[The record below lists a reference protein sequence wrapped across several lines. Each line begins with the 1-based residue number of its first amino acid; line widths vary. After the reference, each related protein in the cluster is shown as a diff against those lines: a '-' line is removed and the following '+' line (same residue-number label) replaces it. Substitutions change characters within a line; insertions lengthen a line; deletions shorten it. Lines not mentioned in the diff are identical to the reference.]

1 MIQHSYQE
9 KCPYCN
15 PGVVDKAHERALA
28 NQIERDHDAAW
39 AVEHQ
44 KNQAEMQAKMTELS
58 RQGIRGITSVPFGQ
72 RQLGQSVGAYM
83 DSGFPMIQTACFVGT
98 NVCRSY
104 R

>member
-44 KNQAEMQAKMTELS
+44 RNQIEMSAKMAELS
-58 RQGIRGITSVPFGQ
+58 RQGISGITSVPFGQ
-72 RQLGQSVGAYM
+72 RQFGQPVSVYM
-83 DSGFPMIQTACFVGT
+83 NSGIPMIQTACFVGT